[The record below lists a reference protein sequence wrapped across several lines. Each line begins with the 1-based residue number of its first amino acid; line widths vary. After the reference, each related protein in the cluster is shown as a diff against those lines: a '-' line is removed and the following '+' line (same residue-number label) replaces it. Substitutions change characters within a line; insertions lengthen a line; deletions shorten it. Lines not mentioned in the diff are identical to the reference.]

1 VAVTPVERRRVGLV
15 GGTFDPPHVGHFVVA
30 RDVLERLGLDEVR
43 FVVAGE
49 PPHKEDRA
57 PAPAELR
64 ARMVEA
70 CLEGGAPGL
79 RVDRI
84 ELERDGPSWTVDTL
98 RALHRREPEVDWVLV
113 VGADQLAEFATWREP
128 EEVGRLATLAVVAR
142 SGRDPARVDP
152 GVEVPWI
159 TVDVTRMDVSSTEVR
174 KRLGEGRSVRWL
186 VPEGALRIVEEEGLY
201 AGRRRFQER

>member
-1 VAVTPVERRRVGLV
+1 MERRRVGLV
-15 GGTFDPPHVGHFVVA
+15 GGTFDPPHVGHLVVA

-49 PPHKEDRA
+49 PPHKGDRT
-57 PAPAELR
+57 PAPPELR

-70 CLEGGAPGL
+70 CLDGGPPGL

-142 SGRDPARVDP
+142 NGRDPTRVDP
-152 GVEVPWI
+152 GVEVPRI
-159 TVDVTRMDVSSTEVR
+159 TVDVTRMDVSSTEIRRRVR
-174 KRLGEGRSVRWL
+174 EGRSVRWL
-186 VPEGALRIVEEEGLY
+186 VPEPALRIMEEEGLY